1 MIVVMQQSAT
11 SSQISEVVR
20 RVEAAGFQVHRT
32 ADEGRTVLGIVGLG
46 VESLRD
52 VLIGLKGVE
61 NVVDIGPPYKLAS
74 REYRRSN
81 TVVDVKGVA
90 VGGPRPVMIAGPCA
104 VESFDQLLATAQAV
118 KAAGADLLRG
128 GAFKPRTS
136 PYAFRGLGAEGL
148 KMLHEVGARTGLPV
162 VTEILTPAD
171 VELFVQYA
179 DVLQIG
185 TRNMQNFNLLDE
197 VGKADKPVLLKRG
210 IMATIEE
217 LLLSAEYILAHGN
230 ARVIL
235 CERGIRTFETSTRNT
250 PDIAA
255 IPVVKHLSHLPILF
269 DPSHAAGQRR
279 YVAPFARAGIAA
291 GADGLLVEVHVKPEE
306 ALCDGKQALLPEDF
320 RRLVG
325 ELEGI
330 AAAIGRPM
338 KAAAAAAAPA
348 RRNP

>member
-1 MIVVMQQSAT
+1 MIVVMKHSAT
-11 SSQISEVVR
+11 AQEIGDVIR
-20 RVEAAGFQVHRT
+20 RVESAGFQVHSST
-32 ADEGRTVLGIVGLG
+32 DEGRTVMAVVGRG
-46 VESLRD
+46 VEAQHD
-52 VLIGLKGVE
+52 GLMGLNGVE
-61 NVVDIGPPYKLAS
+61 NVFDIAPPYKLAS
-74 REYRRSN
+74 REYHRSN
-81 TVVDVKGVA
+81 TVVDVRGVA
-90 VGGPRPVMIAGPCA
+90 IGGPVPVLIAGPCA
-104 VESFDQLLATAQAV
+104 VESFDQLLATAEAV
-118 KAAGADLLRG
+118 KSAGAVLLRG

-136 PYAFRGLGAEGL
+136 PYTFRGLGAEGL
-148 KMLHEVGARTGLPV
+148 KILHEVGKRTGLPV
-162 VTEILTPAD
+162 VSEIVSPSD
-171 VELFVQYA
+171 VDLFLEHA

-185 TRNMQNFNLLDE
+185 ARNMQNFHLLE
-197 VGKADKPVLLKRG
+197 VVGKVDKPILLKRG
-210 IMATIEE
+210 MMSTIEE

-235 CERGIRTFETSTRNT
+235 CERGIRTFENSTRNT

-325 ELEGI
+325 EIEGI
-330 AAAIGRPM
+330 AAAIGRPLR
-338 KAAAAAAAPA
+338 AAAKAPGA
-348 RRNP
+348 R